1 MKNLTRSGRGQGP
14 NILFEDAT
22 SLSGKFNE
30 IFLKNNNNKERLNL
44 YLAEKFHS
52 YPQGDT
58 PLTITKGD
66 SILSNKSIILND
78 PSLSNN
84 LAEEADQKLIRH
96 MLQCVKSGKEQCTV
110 RTIDTDVIVSLVAY
124 RHLAK
129 KLECKVFACLTSTS
143 TSTYYDINKI
153 SLNLEEEKCRAL
165 PFFYAL
171 TGCDVVSSFYN
182 HGKCKFWDRW
192 FESEEEEDLTK
203 VFINLSEK
211 PESIEEDQ
219 ISVIERFVGLV
230 YYGKHIDYIDSERLR
245 DFEHSTHSNLK
256 LIPPSRSG
264 LREHVKRAA
273 YYAGW
278 LNYQCVENVSL
289 PLPSDLGWKLMKG
302 QYCPVWDSNG
312 SSIDADFLTSTCGC
326 ATQKC
331 SKCKCATSLLR
342 CIPFCKCQRNC
353 VYNSI

>member
-1 MKNLTRSGRGQGP
+1 M
-14 NILFEDAT
+14 
-22 SLSGKFNE
+22 
-30 IFLKNNNNKERLNL
+30 
-44 YLAEKFHS
+44 
-52 YPQGDT
+52 
-58 PLTITKGD
+58 
-66 SILSNKSIILND
+66 
-78 PSLSNN
+78 
-84 LAEEADQKLIRH
+84 
-96 MLQCVKSGKEQCTV
+96 
-110 RTIDTDVIVSLVAY
+110 
-124 RHLAK
+124 
-129 KLECKVFACLTSTS
+129 FACLTLTF

-153 SLNLEEEKCRAL
+153 SFEEQKCRAL

-230 YYGKHIDYIDSERLR
+230 YHGKHIDCIDSERLR

-264 LREHVKRAA
+264 LR
-273 YYAGW
+273 
-278 LNYQCVENVSL
+278 VENVAL
-289 PLPSDLGWKLMKG
+289 PLPSDWGWKLIKG

-312 SSIDADFLTSTCGC
+312 SSIDADLLTSTCGC

-342 CIPFCKCQRNC
+342 CIPLCKCQRNC
-353 VYNSI
+353 VYKSI